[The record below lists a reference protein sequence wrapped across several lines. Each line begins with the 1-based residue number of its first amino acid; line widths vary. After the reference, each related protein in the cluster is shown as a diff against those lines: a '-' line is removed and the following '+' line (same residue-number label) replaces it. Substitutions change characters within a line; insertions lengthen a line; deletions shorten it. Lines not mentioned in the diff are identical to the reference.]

1 MQKLTLALV
10 AASMTFASLAAEEAS
25 KFPWQTET
33 APLSKL
39 KKIDLGTWSF
49 AEVSTRTTSGK
60 MT

>member
-25 KFPWQTET
+25 QFPWQTG
-33 APLSKL
+33 PVSKL

-49 AEVSTRTTSGK
+49 ADDINPDDQ
-60 MT
+60 

>member
-25 KFPWQTET
+25 PLTWQTG
-33 APLSKL
+33 PVSKL

-49 AEVSTRTTSGK
+49 ADDIDDK
-60 MT
+60 DQ